1 MHMDDNRSLR
11 FAGGPQGFLLIHGL
25 GGTPVEMR
33 YIARGLARA
42 GHTVHVPQLAGHCGT
57 VEELK
62 ATTWQ
67 HWYESVEQEHSS
79 SARKL
84 YHDRRGRPFD
94 GRDPGAPSR
103 SPASAGP
110 TIVNLVPRSNAADH
124 ASAELM
130 RPWVL
135 SSPGTAFT
143 GSDSKASCDGLHL
156 CT

>member
-33 YIARGLARA
+33 YIAQGLARA
-42 GHTVHVPQLAGHCGT
+42 GHSVHVPQLAGHCGT

-84 YHDRRGRPFD
+84 
-94 GRDPGAPSR
+94 
-103 SPASAGP
+103 
-110 TIVNLVPRSNAADH
+110 
-124 ASAELM
+124 
-130 RPWVL
+130 
-135 SSPGTAFT
+135 
-143 GSDSKASCDGLHL
+143 
-156 CT
+156 